1 MPEDHY
7 RQASRE
13 ELDLAVEWAA
23 RQGWNPGREDAE
35 IFWETDPEGFVCVER
50 DGEVIGTGS
59 IVSYGNFGFMGF
71 FIVREDLRGQGIGAP
86 FWHWRK
92 QRLQER
98 LEPGS
103 AIGMDGVFEM
113 QPFYAKGG
121 FEFTHRNIRMAGV
134 GAEKPIES
142 VELCPLSEVPY
153 EAVAELDRRCFGF
166 ERDRF
171 LQRWIAPSFGLAL
184 GAREGEELRG
194 FGVIRQCREGHKIG
208 PLFAEDEE
216 TAEALF
222 AGLSGQVPGEPLFLD
237 TPECNAAAIAL
248 ARRNGM
254 EEVFGCARMIAGPI
268 PPLPWNEIYG
278 VTSFELG

>member
-1 MPEDHY
+1 MAEDLY

-23 RQGWNPGREDAE
+23 GEGWNPGREDAE

-50 DGEVIGTGS
+50 EGEVIATGS
-59 IVSYGNFGFMGF
+59 IVSYEKFGFMGF
-71 FIVREDLRGQGIGAP
+71 FIVREGLRSQGIGAP

-103 AIGMDGVFEM
+103 AIGMDGVFDM
-113 QPFYAKGG
+113 QPFYARGG
-121 FEFTHRNIRMAGV
+121 FEFTHRNIRMAGIGV
-134 GAEKPIES
+134 RSATGNTGI
-142 VELCPLSEVPY
+142 VPLSEVPY
-153 EAVAELDRRCFGF
+153 EKVAEFDRQCFGF
-166 ERDRF
+166 ERERF
-171 LQRWIAPSFGLAL
+171 LRRWIRPSFGWAL
-184 GAREGEELRG
+184 GAWAESGLRG

-208 PLFAEDEE
+208 PLFAKDSR

-222 AGLSGQVPGEPLFLD
+222 AELSGHVAGEPIFLD
-237 TPECNAAAIAL
+237 TPECNEEALAL
-248 ARRNGM
+248 ARRKGM
-254 EEVFGCARMIAGPI
+254 EEVFGCARMIAGPV
-268 PPLPWNEIYG
+268 PDLPWQKIYG